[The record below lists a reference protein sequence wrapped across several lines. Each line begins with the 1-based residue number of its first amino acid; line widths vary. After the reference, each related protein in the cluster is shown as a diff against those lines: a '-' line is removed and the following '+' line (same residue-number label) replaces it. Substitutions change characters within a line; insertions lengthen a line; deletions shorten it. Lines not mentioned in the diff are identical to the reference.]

1 MSGPPDSQGTPLAW
15 SHSHPSLHSPPS
27 MSERELGGVLG
38 SLPWGPPR
46 HGKPVAWSP
55 AAPRVVSAAP
65 ACLDPRPRAV
75 LGCPPT
81 GAWLGPRAQHRARHT
96 VSCAGCRG
104 GQVSGWGEPVG
115 RVEGDSWPI
124 HRAAGRL
131 QGPAGA
137 GAGGQCL
144 PGAGRQ
150 HGRGVSIPARPGL
163 GPSFPPA
170 LETRKP
176 PTWPWA

>member
-75 LGCPPT
+75 LGCPPQ
-81 GAWLGPRAQHRARHT
+81 GPGSAPGPSIGPGTQSAARG
-96 VSCAGCRG
+96 VGEGRFRG
-104 GQVSGWGEPVG
+104 GGSQWAEW
-115 RVEGDSWPI
+115 RVT
-124 HRAAGRL
+124 A
-131 QGPAGA
+131 
-137 GAGGQCL
+137 
-144 PGAGRQ
+144 
-150 HGRGVSIPARPGL
+150 
-163 GPSFPPA
+163 GPSTEQQAASKAQREQELAASAFQE
-170 LETRKP
+170 LDDNMDGV
-176 PTWPWA
+176 